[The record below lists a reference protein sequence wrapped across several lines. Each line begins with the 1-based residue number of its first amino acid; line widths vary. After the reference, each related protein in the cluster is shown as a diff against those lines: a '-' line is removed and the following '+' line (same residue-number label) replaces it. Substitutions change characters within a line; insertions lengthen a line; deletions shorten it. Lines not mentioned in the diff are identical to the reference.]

1 VFAVVYGFAVFVD
14 YPNALLLAPLGVYF
28 LYESFSFNAASVQ
41 YAFSIRAGLFLAGL
55 VLIAITA
62 GHLYYNHVELGNW
75 NRFHNR
81 LPRYTTETYA
91 QTFADSEAEVQRK
104 QGAGDVFHETNLV
117 HGVYELFVAPDKGVF
132 FFSPILLLAL
142 LGMYYAFRKVTI
154 ETAVLF
160 SLAATNFFVYA
171 SFGDPWGGWAFGPRY
186 VVPAMTML
194 ALFVAYGLT
203 QARYGL
209 VARVIAFIFVLYS
222 SGVALL
228 GVLTT
233 NLVPP
238 KVEADYFHL
247 KYNFLRNIDFLKLG
261 TTKNFVYSTYLHNAY
276 SLETYFWFI
285 YSVVIFVFL
294 IALFVLPLLKEER
307 HD

>member
-1 VFAVVYGFAVFVD
+1 
-14 YPNALLLAPLGVYF
+14 
-28 LYESFSFNAASVQ
+28 
-41 YAFSIRAGLFLAGL
+41 
-55 VLIAITA
+55 
-62 GHLYYNHVELGNW
+62 
-75 NRFHNR
+75 
-81 LPRYTTETYA
+81 
-91 QTFADSEAEVQRK
+91 
-104 QGAGDVFHETNLV
+104 
-117 HGVYELFVAPDKGVF
+117 
-132 FFSPILLLAL
+132 
-142 LGMYYAFRKVTI
+142 
-154 ETAVLF
+154 
-160 SLAATNFFVYA
+160 
-171 SFGDPWGGWAFGPRY
+171 
-186 VVPAMTML
+186 
-194 ALFVAYGLT
+194 
-203 QARYGL
+203 
-209 VARVIAFIFVLYS
+209 VLYS